1 MADDIIALFEFEQTM
16 GDLPK
21 IADEKHYKLV
31 PSEDLSD
38 EELKSYG
45 LR

>member
-31 PSEDLSD
+31 PLGTFLTTS
-38 EELKSYG
+38 
-45 LR
+45 